1 MTVAAT
7 KDTHKTTPIVTAKR
21 LTIAEIAPD
30 LALPFTEEEYAK
42 LQKGLI
48 PTAMEDKWFIYCEN
62 DCLHFHR
69 SWTGE
74 EWYRAQI
81 IEEDDGEEMKYAIK
95 EFYAER
101 DASLNPKPDDEQDL
115 RILAQLLLWGIL
127 GIDIRSSFIEK
138 YGEGTKGALYLWSLF
153 GRMFFPENGLIPRAK
168 C

>member
-1 MTVAAT
+1 MEIIMDKAT
-7 KDTHKTTPIVTAKR
+7 KDTQKTTPIVAAKR
-21 LTIAEIAPD
+21 VIIAETAPE

-81 IEEDDGEEMKYAIK
+81 IDVNNESCRVE
-95 EFYAER
+95 
-101 DASLNPKPDDEQDL
+101 
-115 RILAQLLLWGIL
+115 
-127 GIDIRSSFIEK
+127 
-138 YGEGTKGALYLWSLF
+138 LF
-153 GRMFFPENGLIPRAK
+153 LEYYVPLSR
-168 C
+168 